1 MVRSRFNTN
10 LSSPSTRPQT
20 SFTNLNA
27 LALNTIAKHLTPS
40 NMAKMRL
47 VSKQTRNAV
56 PASVIRLRRLEKTLN
71 TERRELRDAM
81 MDGLHLLMGY
91 NRRLS
96 AGLVTNNNGYH
107 LMLRRI
113 KASLPAPFGSIL
125 KSTFLRF
132 MKKYPGFSGT
142 NKNGYNNINSESKLF
157 AVLLKEYKT
166 TRKQHAT
173 KKYTKNAAA
182 VKLINAG
189 GRNLR
194 V

>member
-10 LSSPSTRPQT
+10 LSPPSTRPQT

-27 LALNTIAKHLTPS
+27 LAMNTIARHLTPS
-40 NMAKMRL
+40 NMAKLRL

-81 MDGLHLLMGY
+81 MDGLHDLLKY

-107 LMLRRI
+107 LMLRIRLC
-113 KASLPAPFGSIL
+113 S
-125 KSTFLRF
+125 
-132 MKKYPGFSGT
+132 Y
-142 NKNGYNNINSESKLF
+142 
-157 AVLLKEYKT
+157 
-166 TRKQHAT
+166 H
-173 KKYTKNAAA
+173 
-182 VKLINAG
+182 
-189 GRNLR
+189 
-194 V
+194 

>member
-10 LSSPSTRPQT
+10 LSPPPPRPRT

-27 LALNTIAKHLTPS
+27 LALNKIARQLTPS
-40 NMAKMRL
+40 NIAKLRL

-71 TERRELRDAM
+71 TERRELREAM
-81 MDGLHLLMGY
+81 INGLHDLLSY
-91 NRRLS
+91 NMMYE
-96 AGLVTNNNGYH
+96 AGLLTNNNRYH
-107 LMLRRI
+107 RMLNRI

-132 MKKYPGFSGT
+132 MKKYPGFSGRNT
-142 NKNGYNNINSESKLF
+142 NGYKNINSDSKLF
-157 AVLLKEYKT
+157 AVLLKDYKT
-166 TRKQHAT
+166 IRKQHAT

>member
-1 MVRSRFNTN
+1 
-10 LSSPSTRPQT
+10 
-20 SFTNLNA
+20 
-27 LALNTIAKHLTPS
+27 
-40 NMAKMRL
+40 MAKLRL

-166 TRKQHAT
+166 IRKQHAT